1 MTIRAC
7 RECNKDISTEAR
19 TCPNCGISDPI
30 YRSAELIEAGKTLH
44 QDFVILVVINIIG
57 NLLLNWLDSGFFYWV
72 IIILIICFTVLFSV
86 GIIDNAEKYKKLA
99 SYNGNRDTLAT
110 IYKTIVIIYLLAGAG
125 NLAYGLIH

>member
-57 NLLLNWLDSGFFYWV
+57 NLLLNWLDSGFFYWA
-72 IIILIICFTVLFSV
+72 IIILIICFTVLFSA
-86 GIIDNAEKYKKLA
+86 GIIVNAEKYKKLA
-99 SYNGNRDTLAT
+99 AYNGNRDTLAI
-110 IYKTIVIIYLLAGAG
+110 IYKTIVIIYLLVGAG
-125 NLAYGLIH
+125 NLAYGLIN

>member
-44 QDFVILVVINIIG
+44 QDFIILVVINIIG
-57 NLLLNWLDSGFFYWV
+57 NLLLNWLDSGFFYWF
-72 IIILIICFTVLFSV
+72 IIILIICFTVLFSA
-86 GIIDNAEKYKKLA
+86 GIIVNAEKYKKLA
-99 SYNGNRDTLAT
+99 SDNGNRDTLAT
-110 IYKTIVIIYLLAGAG
+110 IYKTIVIIYLLVGAG
-125 NLAYGLIH
+125 NLAYGLIN

>member
-44 QDFVILVVINIIG
+44 QDFVILVIINIIG
-57 NLLLNWLDSGFFYWV
+57 NLLLNWLDSGFFYWF
-72 IIILIICFTVLFSV
+72 IIILIICFTVLFSA
-86 GIIDNAEKYKKLA
+86 GIIVNAEKYKKLA
-99 SYNGNRDTLAT
+99 SDNGNRDTLAT
-110 IYKTIVIIYLLAGAG
+110 IYKTIVIIYLLVGAG
-125 NLAYGLIH
+125 NLAYGLIN